1 MEIGATIRKFRKERD
16 MTQEE
21 MANRLGVTPSAVN
34 KWENGNS
41 YPDILLLGPIARL
54 LNISLDTL
62 LAFQSEL
69 TEAEIKNIIGE
80 VDRRF
85 KESTYEET
93 FQVIKNYL
101 HKYTNCEKLAWQLAV
116 MLDAHRLLKKVTD
129 PEQYDEF
136 ILACYFRALE
146 SGEEEI
152 RTCGADSLYNFYLR
166 NEQYEEAEKYLNY
179 LSAQSPESKRKQA
192 ALYGKMGRTQ
202 EAYKAYEELLFS
214 DYQIESMV
222 FNGLYSL
229 AVKEQNLE
237 KAQFYLEKQTQ
248 LAKLFDMG
256 EYYEVYGGLEL
267 AALKQEEEEVLE
279 IAEKMLSGVEKIG
292 DFNSSPL
299 YEHLEFKKTD
309 PDIVRNL
316 KKTLLK
322 SFRYEESYGFMKENS
337 RWKKMLE
344 KYKIE

>member
-1 MEIGATIRKFRKERD
+1 
-16 MTQEE
+16 
-21 MANRLGVTPSAVN
+21 
-34 KWENGNS
+34 
-41 YPDILLLGPIARL
+41 
-54 LNISLDTL
+54 
-62 LAFQSEL
+62 
-69 TEAEIKNIIGE
+69 
-80 VDRRF
+80 
-85 KESTYEET
+85 
-93 FQVIKNYL
+93 
-101 HKYTNCEKLAWQLAV
+101 
-116 MLDAHRLLKKVTD
+116 
-129 PEQYDEF
+129 
-136 ILACYFRALE
+136 
-146 SGEEEI
+146 
-152 RTCGADSLYNFYLR
+152 
-166 NEQYEEAEKYLNY
+166 
-179 LSAQSPESKRKQA
+179 
-192 ALYGKMGRTQ
+192 MGRTQ

-299 YEHLEFKKTD
+299 YEHLEFKKT
-309 PDIVRNL
+309 
-316 KKTLLK
+316 LLK